1 MSATARI
8 RNVAVIGAHG
18 VGKTTLVE
26 SMLFD
31 MTAIP
36 QRGRVETGNTAT
48 DFDSEEIL
56 RQMSVQTGIA
66 SGAWRDHA
74 ITLIDVPGSHDFT
87 ADAKLAMALADA
99 AVLVVNAAKGVDAN
113 TRKAYDL
120 ARELGLPTL
129 VFVNGVEQETAK
141 DYPMILAEI
150 HERLD
155 PHAVPLELP
164 VGQGRTFKGDV
175 DLIGLRTWYFAPET
189 GEVSEVPDAPPEL
202 KELVDRYHTALVEGV
217 AELHDEVLERYL
229 GGSEPDQAEL
239 SRLLRSDLLE
249 GKLVPVMCGAAIAN
263 VAIRPL
269 LDAIVDLL
277 PSPLDRRY
285 PALVDMDTQ
294 AQAQVT
300 PTPETPV
307 AAVVLKTF
315 ADPYLGKISVFK
327 VLSGSLT
334 SDSHLFNSQRQAPE
348 RLGRLFKLVGKKQIP
363 VERLTAGEI
372 GGTTKLKET
381 LTGDTLVL
389 ETHPQRRLA
398 YPMPQ
403 LPTSIWSVAI
413 SPLAKNDE
421 AKLAIA
427 LAKLKEEDPA
437 LGVSVEPR
445 THRTVLSGQGQT
457 HLEVILAKLANRF
470 NVEVKQDEP
479 EVPYRETIAGRSQ
492 GQGKHKKQTGGR
504 GQYGDVWLKI
514 EPLPRGAGFKFVDAV
529 VGGAVPR
536 NFIPAVEKG
545 VRETLE
551 QGLLAGY
558 PIVDVMVTLYD
569 GSSHSVDSSEMAF
582 KTAAHLAMRKV
593 FAEAQPLLLEP
604 VLDVQVSVPEEAL
617 GDVMGDLNGRRGHIE
632 GMEGSVIHAK
642 LPLAELAGMVTA
654 VQSITRGQGSL
665 ESSFAYYQEVPGHL
679 QAKLL
684 AELKAETA
692 TH

>member
-1 MSATARI
+1 MSATARS

-31 MTAIP
+31 MTVIP

-66 SGAWRDHA
+66 SGEWRDHA
-74 ITLIDVPGSHDFT
+74 INLLDVPGSHDFS
-87 ADAKLAMALADA
+87 ADAKLAMAMADA
-99 AVLVVNAAKGVDAN
+99 ALLVVNAAKGVDAN
-113 TRKAYDL
+113 TRKAFEM

-129 VFVNGVEQETAK
+129 VFVNGVEQDAAK
-141 DYPMILAEI
+141 DYPLILQEI

-164 VGQGRTFKGDV
+164 IGQGRTFKGDV
-175 DLIGLRTWYFAPET
+175 DLVGLKTWYFAPET
-189 GEVSEVPDAPPEL
+189 GEVTEVPDSPAEL
-202 KELVDRYHTALVEGV
+202 KDTVTRYHTALVEGV

-229 GGSEPDQAEL
+229 GGEEPDHVEL
-239 SRLLRSDLLE
+239 SRLLRADLLE

-269 LDAIVDLL
+269 LDAIVNLL
-277 PSPLDRRY
+277 PSPLDRRH
-285 PALVDMDTQ
+285 PAMTDLDTQ
-294 AQAQVT
+294 AQAPVD
-300 PTPETPV
+300 PTQEAPL

-315 ADPYLGKISVFK
+315 SDPYLGKISVFR
-327 VLSGSLT
+327 VLSGAVT
-334 SDSHLFNSQRQAPE
+334 SDSHLYNSQRQSPE
-348 RLGRLFKLVGKKQIP
+348 RPGRLFKLVGKKQIP
-363 VERLTAGEI
+363 IDKLVAGDI
-372 GGTTKLKET
+372 GATTKLKET
-381 LTGDTLVL
+381 LTGDTLVQ

-398 YPMPQ
+398 YPMPE
-403 LPTSIWSVAI
+403 LPTAIWSVAI
-413 SPLAKNDE
+413 SPLTKNDE

-437 LGVSVEPR
+437 LAVSVEAR

-457 HLEVILAKLANRF
+457 HLEVALAKLSSRF
-470 NVEVKQDEP
+470 NLEVKQSEP
-479 EVPYRETIAGRSQ
+479 EVPYRETIAGRAQ

-529 VGGAVPR
+529 VGGSVPR

-545 VRETLE
+545 VRETLA

-558 PIVDVMVTLYD
+558 PIVDVEVTLYD

-582 KTAAHLAMRKV
+582 KTAANLAMRKV

-617 GDVMGDLNGRRGHIE
+617 GDVMGDLNGRRAHIE
-632 GMEGSVIHAK
+632 GMGGTTIRAK
-642 LPLAELAGMVTA
+642 VPLAELPGLVTA
-654 VQSITRGQGSL
+654 VQSITRGQGRL
-665 ESSFAYYQEVPGHL
+665 ESSFAHYQEVPGHL